1 MEKPVITDKKPMLTE
16 VEAGRYFWCAC
27 GKSSNQPYC
36 DGSHKGTGITPVK
49 VEIEEPKKVAWC
61 MCRHTGKSPF
71 CDGTHRSL

>member
-1 MEKPVITDKKPMLTE
+1 MEKPVITDKKPLFMDIEHGT
-16 VEAGRYFWCAC
+16 YFWCAC
-27 GKSSNQPYC
+27 GKSTNQPYC